1 MTDNYN
7 HSKCLMPEP
16 TLRRLPWYLSCVSLL
31 KDAGVEHVSTTQLA
45 KEVDVDA
52 AQIAK
57 DLSFLSVRGKTRIGY
72 DTVQLERELTEF
84 LGFKKEHSAVIIGVG
99 NLGESLLRD
108 SGLLQYGLHILAGFD
123 VNPNIVGKEIAD
135 VKVHS
140 IDNLSQV
147 QSTLQAHIAIIATPV
162 AAAQQVAQ
170 LAVNAGFKAIWNFTP
185 IRLRLPDNIVLHDTS
200 IYAHLALIYNRL
212 QHLQQ
217 APVNQENEQ
226 K

>member
-1 MTDNYN
+1 
-7 HSKCLMPEP
+7 
-16 TLRRLPWYLSCVSLL
+16 
-31 KDAGVEHVSTTQLA
+31 
-45 KEVDVDA
+45 
-52 AQIAK
+52 
-57 DLSFLSVRGKTRIGY
+57 
-72 DTVQLERELTEF
+72 
-84 LGFKKEHSAVIIGVG
+84 
-99 NLGESLLRD
+99 
-108 SGLLQYGLHILAGFD
+108 GLLQYGLHILAGFD
-123 VNPNIVGKEIAD
+123 VNPNVIGKEIAD

-140 IDNLSQV
+140 IDDLSQV
-147 QSTLQAHIAIIATPV
+147 QSALQAHIAIIATPV